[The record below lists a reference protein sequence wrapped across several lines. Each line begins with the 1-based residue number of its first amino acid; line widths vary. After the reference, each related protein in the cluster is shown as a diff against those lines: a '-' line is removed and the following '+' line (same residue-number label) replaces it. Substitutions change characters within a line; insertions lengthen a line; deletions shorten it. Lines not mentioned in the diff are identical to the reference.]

1 MSSIDNRIPVGVVVQ
16 THWDREW
23 YLPHQSFINRL
34 LQVMERV
41 ATQLEDGRLQDFLF
55 DGQTAALE
63 DLLLHAEPALAAR
76 VRRLTASGRIA
87 LGPWYV
93 MADQALCSG
102 EALLRNLEAG
112 IADAVDAGNCQRVG
126 YLPDTFGHIAQMPQI
141 LRNFGIGS
149 AVLWRGIDHP
159 HAEFD
164 WEAPDGSRVGALFL
178 TQGYYQHPLN
188 LPGWEAALE
197 TYLKQIAD
205 RSLAPDL
212 LLTQGG
218 DHLAPHADLA
228 ERIAAY
234 NASQQRYRLEQ
245 DTLAGHVEKA
255 LAGSAGRRALVA
267 GELRQ
272 NAQAF
277 VLPDVLSTR
286 RYLKR
291 LNQEAEDRLLGE
303 TEPLYVQLALEGE
316 HPARYLDATWRLLMQ
331 QHAHDSICGCS
342 VDAVHDEM
350 LTRYVQ
356 VQQRL
361 DALRERAC
369 AGAGMTALASA
380 DGDPFAD
387 DTRFTL
393 FNPLP
398 QPLDGWHEASLFLK
412 GPAAAALA
420 LSGPDG
426 QPLEHVLLAVAP
438 AQSLRSPLDDFPDML
453 HGHEYTVAIRA
464 ALPGLAALACS
475 AAPAAAQA
483 AAQAAPENASAAT
496 IENAS
501 VRIACEDGRLV
512 WTDKASSAVRRD
524 PILVLSELDAGDS
537 YNFSPPPQQ
546 TRSLLERFVL
556 EEVRH
561 LDGVQ
566 EMRLAL
572 ALFLPAGLDAERHGA
587 AARQVLCRGTLR
599 LRLYRDQEGLD
610 CRLDWDNAARD
621 QRTRLLFPLP
631 GQVAGAWSDGGLH
644 WQYRRLTLAE
654 YPAAPSRREMPVCAH
669 PSWSVVAA
677 GGLAVAH
684 RGLQEYEIVDM
695 GGRLC
700 LGLTLVRSVGWLSRR
715 DLVTRGVGAGP
726 DLAVPGAQCL
736 GPDHAE
742 FRIAPVLDGD
752 AASALA
758 LARALR
764 QPALALRGHGAWR
777 APFEVGDRRLQVSSM
792 RRIGMEDELRLWNPG
807 TETLQAAGLVGWRR
821 VRADG
826 APATGGLEI
835 GPHAIATFRRPR

>member
-1 MSSIDNRIPVGVVVQ
+1 MSSNDKRIPVGVVVQ

-23 YLPHQSFINRL
+23 YLPHQSFIARL
-34 LQVMERV
+34 LEVMERV
-41 ATQLEDGRLQDFLF
+41 AGQLEDGSLRAFLF

-63 DLLLHAEPALAAR
+63 DLLQHAEPALAAR
-76 VRRLTASGRIA
+76 VRRLAASGRIA

-102 EALLRNLEAG
+102 EALLRNLETG
-112 IADAVDAGNCQRVG
+112 MADALDAGNCQRVG

-141 LRNFGIGS
+141 LRNFGLAS

-197 TYLKQIAD
+197 TYLGQVAG
-205 RSLAPDL
+205 RSLAPEL

-218 DHLAPHADLA
+218 DHLAPHAGLA
-228 ERIAAY
+228 GRIAAF
-234 NASQQRYRLEQ
+234 NASQDRYRLEQ
-245 DTLAGHVEKA
+245 DTLEGHVAKA
-255 LAGSAGRRALVA
+255 MAGSEGRRATVG

-303 TEPLYVQLALEGE
+303 TEPLYAQLAIDGE

-356 VQQRL
+356 IGQRL

-369 AGAGMTALASA
+369 AAAGLTALAAA

-387 DTRFTL
+387 DARFTL

-398 QPLDGWHEASLFLK
+398 QPLDGWHAAQLFLK

-420 LSGPDG
+420 LAGPDG
-426 QPLEHVLLAVAP
+426 KPLDHVLLAVAP

-453 HGHEYTVAIRA
+453 DGHRYTLAIRA

-475 AAPAAAQA
+475 AAPAPAQAAQA
-483 AAQAAPENASAAT
+483 AVPAPA
-496 IENAS
+496 IENAAL
-501 VRIACEDGRLV
+501 RIDYQDGALV
-512 WTDKASSAVRRD
+512 WTDKASGAVRRD
-524 PILVLSELDAGDS
+524 PILLLSELDAGDS
-537 YNFSPPPQQ
+537 YNFSPPPRQA
-546 TRSLLERFVL
+546 RSLLERFVL
-556 EEVRH
+556 DEVRH

-572 ALFLPAGLDAERHGA
+572 ALDLPAGLDAERGGPAPERVH
-587 AARQVLCRGTLR
+587 CRGTLR
-599 LRLYRDQEGLD
+599 LRLYRDQPGLD

-621 QRTRLLFPLP
+621 QRTRLLFPLDGP
-631 GQVAGAWSDGGLH
+631 VAEAWSDGGFH
-644 WQYRRLTLAE
+644 WQRRPATLAD
-654 YPAAPSRREMPVCAH
+654 YPAAPTRREMPVCVH

-684 RGLQEYEIVDM
+684 RGLQEYEIVDLD
-695 GGRLC
+695 GRIC
-700 LGLTLVRSVGWLSRR
+700 LGLTVVRSVGWLSRR

-742 FRIAPVLDGD
+742 FRLAPVAGDD
-752 AASALA
+752 AAAPLA

-764 QPALALRGHGAWR
+764 QPAVLLRGHGAWR
-777 APFEVGDRRLQVSSM
+777 PGFEVGETGLQVSAL
-792 RRIGMEDELRLWNPG
+792 RRVGDEDELRLWNPG
-807 TETLQAAGLVGWRR
+807 AAPLHAAGLAGWRR

-826 APATGGLEI
+826 APAEGGLEV

>member
-23 YLPHQSFINRL
+23 YLPHQSFIARL

-41 ATQLEDGRLQDFLF
+41 ADQLEDGSLHGFLF

-63 DLLLHAEPALAAR
+63 DLLAHAEPALA
-76 VRRLTASGRIA
+76 RRISRLAADGRIA

-102 EALLRNLEAG
+102 EALLRNLETG
-112 IADAVDAGNCQRVG
+112 IADALRAGNCQRVG

-164 WEAPDGSRVGALFL
+164 WMAPDGSTVGAIFL

-188 LPGWEAALE
+188 LPGWQAALD
-197 TYLKQIAD
+197 TYLEQVAG
-205 RSLAPDL
+205 RSLAPQL

-218 DHLAPHADLA
+218 DHLAPHAGLA
-228 ERIAAY
+228 QRIETF
-234 NASQQRYRLEQ
+234 NASQDRYRLKQ
-245 DTLAGHVEKA
+245 DTLEDHVAKA
-255 LAGSAGRRALVA
+255 LAGSAGRRAAVE

-272 NAQAF
+272 NAQVF

-291 LNQEAEDRLLGE
+291 LNQRIEDRLLGE
-303 TEPLYVQLALEGE
+303 TEALYAQLAMDGE
-316 HPARYLDATWRLLMQ
+316 HPAAYLDATWRMLLQ

-350 LTRYVQ
+350 VTRYTQ
-356 VQQRL
+356 LGQRL

-369 AGAGMTALASA
+369 AAAGMIALAAA

-387 DTRFTL
+387 DARFTL

-398 QPLDGWHEASLFLK
+398 QPLDGWHEVSLFLK
-412 GPAAAALA
+412 GAAAGALA
-420 LSGPDG
+420 IAGPGG
-426 QPLEHVLLAVAP
+426 QPLEHVLLEVAP
-438 AQSLRSPLDDFPDML
+438 AGSLRSPLDDFPDML
-453 HGHEYTVAIRA
+453 DGHRYTVAIRA
-464 ALPGLAALACS
+464 ALPGLAALDCGAATAS
-475 AAPAAAQA
+475 APGATAPAAA
-483 AAQAAPENASAAT
+483 T
-496 IENAS
+496 WIENDS
-501 VRIACEDGRLV
+501 LRIDFEDGALV
-512 WTDKASSAVRRD
+512 WTDKASGAARRD
-524 PILVLSELDAGDS
+524 PLVLLSELDAGDS
-537 YNFSPPPQQ
+537 YNFSPPPCQA
-546 TRSLLERFVL
+546 RSLLDRFRL

-561 LDGVQ
+561 LGGVQ

-572 ALFLPAGLDAERHGA
+572 ALALPAGLDPKRAGPSPER
-587 AARQVLCRGTLR
+587 VVNRGVLR
-599 LRLYRDQEGLD
+599 LRLYQGQAGLD

-621 QRTRLLFPLP
+621 QRTRLLFPLDGP
-631 GQVAGAWSDGGLH
+631 VDQACSDGGFH
-644 WQYRRLTLAE
+644 WQRRPVTLAD
-654 YPAAPSRREMPVCAH
+654 YPATPSRREMPVAVH

-677 GGLAVAH
+677 GALAVAH
-684 RGLQEYEIVDM
+684 RGLQEYEIVDLD
-695 GGRLC
+695 GRLC

-726 DLAVPGAQCL
+726 DLEVPGAQCL

-742 FRIAPVLDGD
+742 FRLAPAAPDD
-752 AASALA
+752 APAALA

-764 QPALALRGHGAWR
+764 QPAVLLRGHGAWR
-777 APFEVGDRRLQVSSM
+777 PAFDVGDSRLQVGAL
-792 RRIGMEDELRLWNPG
+792 RRIGAEDELRLWNPC
-807 TETLQAAGLVGWRR
+807 AAPLRADGLAGWRR

-826 APATGGLEI
+826 TPAEGGLEV

>member
-23 YLPHQSFINRL
+23 YLPHQSFIARL

-41 ATQLEDGRLQDFLF
+41 AAQLEDGRLQGFLF

-63 DLLLHAEPALAAR
+63 DLLANAEPGLAAR
-76 VRRLTASGRIA
+76 VRTLAASGRIA

-102 EALLRNLEAG
+102 EALLRNLETG
-112 IADAVDAGNCQRVG
+112 SADALAAGNRQKVG

-141 LRNFGIGS
+141 LRNFGLAA

-164 WEAPDGSRVGALFL
+164 WEAPDGSWVGALFL

-188 LPGWEAALE
+188 LPGWEAALD
-197 TYLKQIAD
+197 TYLGQVGG

-228 ERIAAY
+228 ARIAAY
-234 NASQQRYRLEQ
+234 NAAQDRYRLEQ
-245 DTLAGHVEKA
+245 DTLEGHVGKA
-255 LAGSAGRRALVA
+255 LAGSEGRRALVA

-291 LNQEAEDRLLGE
+291 LNQEVEDRLLGE
-303 TEPLYVQLALEGE
+303 TEPLYAQLELDGE

-356 VQQRL
+356 LGQRL
-361 DALRERAC
+361 DALRARAC
-369 AGAGMTALASA
+369 AA
-380 DGDPFAD
+380 DAEPFAD
-387 DTRFTL
+387 DARFTL

-398 QPLDGWHEASLFLK
+398 QPLDGWHEATLFLT
-412 GPAAAALA
+412 GAAAAALA
-420 LSGPDG
+420 LAGPDG
-426 QPLEHVLLAVAP
+426 QALEHVLLAVTP

-453 HGHEYTVAIRA
+453 HGHDYTVAIRA
-464 ALPGLAALACS
+464 ALPGLAALACT
-475 AAPAAAQA
+475 AAPRD
-483 AAQAAPENASAAT
+483 AQAAPAGVRVTA
-496 IENAS
+496 IENDTLH
-501 VRIACEDGRLV
+501 IACEDGRLV
-512 WTDKASSAVRRD
+512 WTDKANGAMRRD
-524 PILVLSELDAGDS
+524 PLLLLSELDAGDS
-537 YNFSPPPQQ
+537 YNFSPPPRQAR
-546 TRSLLERFVL
+546 TLLERFAL
-556 EEVRH
+556 EEVRI

-566 EMRLAL
+566 EMRLGL
-572 ALFLPAGLDAERHGA
+572 VLELPAGLDAGRGGPAPERV
-587 AARQVLCRGTLR
+587 QCRGTLR
-599 LRLYRDQEGLD
+599 LRLYRGQPGLD
-610 CRLDWDNAARD
+610 CRLDWDNTARD
-621 QRTRLLFPLP
+621 QRTRLLFPLDGP
-631 GQVAGAWSDGGLH
+631 VIGAWSDGGFH
-644 WQYRRLTLAE
+644 WQYRPLSLAA
-654 YPAAPSRREMPVCAH
+654 YPATPSRREMPVCVH

-684 RGLQEYEIVDM
+684 RGLQEYEIVDLD
-695 GGRLC
+695 GRLC

-736 GPDHAE
+736 GPDHAA
-742 FRIAPVLDGD
+742 FRIAPAAEGD
-752 AASALA
+752 AIAALA
-758 LARALR
+758 LARGLR

-777 APFEVGDRRLQVSSM
+777 PAFEVGEPRLQVSAL
-792 RRIGMEDELRLWNPG
+792 RRVEDEDELRLWNPG
-807 TETLQAAGLVGWRR
+807 AQTLQAAGLDGWRR

-826 APATGGLEI
+826 TAAGGGLEV